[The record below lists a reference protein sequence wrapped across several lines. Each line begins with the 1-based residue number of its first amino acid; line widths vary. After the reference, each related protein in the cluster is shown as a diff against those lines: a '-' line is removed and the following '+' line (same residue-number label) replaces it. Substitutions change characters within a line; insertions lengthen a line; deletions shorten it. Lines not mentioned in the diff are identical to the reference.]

1 MSVSDLSIAQQQVFR
16 PHAELREERANSPPT
31 PTTPKPRALPPP
43 VDVDKVQNEL
53 LELNLERQELEAW
66 LSKFPPNTAGRTLA
80 ERKEKYMKEKR
91 LKEVEQSISEKRLAI
106 KQAKIDKSN
115 PMG

>member
-16 PHAELREERANSPPT
+16 THVELREERSKSPPT
-31 PTTPKPRALPPP
+31 PTTPRPRDTVPA
-43 VDVDKVQNEL
+43 VDIGKIQAEL

-91 LKEVEQSISEKRLAI
+91 LKELEQSISEKRLAI
-106 KQAKIDKSN
+106 RQAKIDKSH